1 MNGECTIPVNNC
13 NTIYLKIN
21 NLPTEP
27 PVVLDHHVP
36 VFLWSRPAIESQHWD
51 LTAKRVIPYIDGFNH
66 VQKIATLANVDLALV
81 RSALQTLVFH
91 GVIALVPMFL
101 YSNMYSVKPKVHT
114 LFNDESLQMEC
125 LSYVAKDDK
134 NLPNFRDVFMLYCA
148 LGPGISANALCSRHD
163 LASLGIDEK
172 KLIQFGLIKK
182 FIHKLGKYPVLQSPE
197 NNKFRD
203 ISKWLTGYYSY
214 EEICCKSTALGEP
227 LQYHNLVR
235 MTENDPNILHIWK

>member
-1 MNGECTIPVNNC
+1 MNNC

-27 PVVLDHHVP
+27 PTVLDHYVP
-36 VFLWSRPAIESQHWD
+36 VFLWSKPAIESQHWN

-114 LFNDESLQMEC
+114 IFNDDMLQKEC
-125 LSYVAKDDK
+125 LIYVAKDDK
-134 NLPNFRDVFMLYCA
+134 KPPNFREVFKLYCA
-148 LGPGISANALCSRHD
+148 LGPGISVNALCSRFD
-163 LASLGIDEK
+163 PASLGIDEK
-172 KLIQFGLIKK
+172 KFIQFGLIKK
-182 FIHKLGKYPVLQSPE
+182 FIHKLSKYPILQTPD
-197 NNKFRD
+197 NKFRD

-227 LQYHNLVR
+227 IRYHDLVA
-235 MTENDPNILHIWK
+235 MTENEPCILHIWK